1 MDESTVNIVIET
13 LAHEIEALKYR
24 MKLYEDDNERLRIK
38 ILDLKEEHARIDVSQ
53 LHAHSTTADMISPE
67 VLKHE

>member
-24 MKLYEDDNERLRIK
+24 MKLFEDDNERLRIENAR
-38 ILDLKEEHARIDVSQ
+38 LRAGNKEA
-53 LHAHSTTADMISPE
+53 
-67 VLKHE
+67 